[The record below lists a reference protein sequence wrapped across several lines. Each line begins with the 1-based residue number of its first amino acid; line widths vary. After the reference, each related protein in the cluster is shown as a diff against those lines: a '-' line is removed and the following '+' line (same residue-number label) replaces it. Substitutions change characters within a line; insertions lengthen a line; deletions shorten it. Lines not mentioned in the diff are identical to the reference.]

1 MFTLKKLS
9 PDAIPAALEKA
20 QRYRMLDEPGEA
32 ESICL
37 DVLAIDPLNQDA
49 LVALLLARTEQFERE
64 LARKFTE
71 ARALLPLLESEY
83 ARVYFEGL
91 ICERRAKAVLFH
103 GALGSGRAAFDWFV
117 QAMRHFERA
126 NELKPRGNDEA
137 ILRWNRCARILNERP
152 DIAPDEDEHGPLL
165 SE

>member
-37 DVLAIDPLNQDA
+37 DVLAIDPRNQDA

-64 LARKFTE
+64 LTRKFNE
-71 ARALLPLLESEY
+71 ARELLPRLENEY
-83 ARVYFEGL
+83 ARIYFDGL
-91 ICERRAKAVLFH
+91 ICERRAKAVLFQ
-103 GALGSGRAAFDWFV
+103 GALGSNRAAHAWFV
-117 QAMRHFERA
+117 QAMALFERA

-152 DIAPDEDEHGPLL
+152 DIAPDDDERGPLL